1 MSRLFKRVIIATL
14 FLSLNGLV
22 FGSIYW
28 VFIRVAPTCFDAKQN
43 QNEQGIDCGGICTNA
58 CVEVVVGEDFRLQEV
73 AFVPGGNGRYD
84 VLARITNGND
94 VIGASSFRYTFEL
107 RGAAGQVLGTRTGQG
122 SILPR
127 ETKSIIEVNLETSGP
142 PGAVTFAVGDIVW
155 ERRSDYSRPA
165 VGLYQQRYSPITT
178 GVGYGEAS
186 GLTVNE
192 SPDDFRSVVVR
203 VILRDGAGKP
213 LAFNQTRQNNIRA
226 GESRSFQLVWPLP
239 FPGVVETVDMEADVD
254 VYRPADPR

>member
-1 MSRLFKRVIIATL
+1 MRRGVVISIFLAGNALFWGGVYFV
-14 FLSLNGLV
+14 FLK
-22 FGSIYW
+22 
-28 VFIRVAPTCFDAKQN
+28 APETCFDAKQN

-73 AFVPGGNGRYD
+73 AFVPGGDGRYD

-94 VIGASSFRYTFEL
+94 AIGASSFRYTFEL
-107 RGAAGQVLGTRTGQG
+107 RGAAGQQLGTRTGQG
-122 SILPR
+122 SISPR
-127 ETKSIIEVNLETSGP
+127 ETKSIIEVNLETSAP
-142 PGAVTFAVGDIVW
+142 PVAATFAVGDVTW
-155 ERRSDYSRPA
+155 ERQSDYSRPA

-178 GVGYGEAS
+178 GTGYGEAS

-192 SPDDFRSVVVR
+192 SPTDFRSVVVR
-203 VILRDGAGKP
+203 VILRDGTGKP